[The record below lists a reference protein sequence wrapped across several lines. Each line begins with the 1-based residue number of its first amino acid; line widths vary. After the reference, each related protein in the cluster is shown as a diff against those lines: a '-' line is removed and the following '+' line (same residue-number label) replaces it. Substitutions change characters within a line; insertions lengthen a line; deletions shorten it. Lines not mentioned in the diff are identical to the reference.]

1 MNTVFR
7 KNLGVIFDACHVITC
22 KTAKRESWISTFVQE
37 GREASD
43 VQEIDLILEKFD
55 TVDPK
60 LLVFGYRERKK
71 GTFLGRLLLKY
82 ADTSLGNWE
91 IADFIE
97 YISDEERMRKSVAEF
112 YFNAEATDH
121 IFESILK
128 DTGLSTELK
137 SFLYE
142 FYLFTDRY
150 LELLKNALDKIFYV
164 LHMYYS
170 ENFELYTRCQES
182 FDYAVL
188 KQPKSPFARTQKWDQ
203 GMKTC
208 YISFSL
214 ISKYLIVRGR
224 VEDLG
229 WLVLGW
235 NFFSTFGEVASVPIN
250 IASFGNAIGDKL
262 RVGIIEELIKQ
273 GEMTLADM
281 AKTLGV
287 ANTIAIYHLDILKRE
302 NLIFHR
308 NQGRK
313 VLYCL
318 NQRQVDK
325 ALAAIKNLCGG
336 TEE

>member
-43 VQEIDLILEKFD
+43 IQEIDLILEKFD
-55 TVDPK
+55 AVDPK
-60 LLVFGYRERKK
+60 LHVFGYRDRKK
-71 GTFLGRLLLKY
+71 GTFLGQLLLKY
-82 ADTSLGNWE
+82 ADTSLGSWE
-91 IADFIE
+91 IADFME
-97 YISDEERMRKSVAEF
+97 YISDEERMRGLIAAF
-112 YFNAEATDH
+112 YFNAKTTEH
-121 IFESILK
+121 IFELILK
-128 DTGLSTELK
+128 DTVLSTELK

-142 FYLFTDRY
+142 FFLFTDRY
-150 LELLKNALDKIFYV
+150 LDLLKNAFDKIFYV
-164 LHMYYS
+164 LNIYYA

-188 KQPKSPFARTQKWDQ
+188 KQPKSPFAKTQKWDQ

-214 ISKYLIVRGR
+214 ISKYLIVRGK
-224 VEDLG
+224 VEELG
-229 WLVLGW
+229 WLVLGC
-235 NFFSTFGEVASVPIN
+235 NFFSTFGEVADAPIS
-250 IASFGNAIGDKL
+250 IASFGNAIGDKI
-262 RVGIIEELIKQ
+262 RVGIVEELVKN

-287 ANTIAIYHLDILKRE
+287 SNTIAIYHLDILKRE

-325 ALAAIKNLCGG
+325 ALAAIKKLCGG